1 MGLGSL
7 RQAFSRASQRALT
20 QVSKEDTGLFRRSSC
35 SLFRSFRQALDEGP
49 ATGHSQATPE
59 VPSGVMNGVS
69 QQASTGAASE
79 ELKPEA
85 GKGLRNNTKHERK
98 WARGQG
104 SSAEASGKAVLPSS
118 PNPAPKHVQ
127 LFIYLRQGLHSV
139 TQAGMQWCNHSSL
152 RPWPPGLK
160 RSSTSTF

>member
-1 MGLGSL
+1 EPNAHRKDGTRLGLGSL

-35 SLFRSFRQALDEGP
+35 SLFRSFRQALNDGP

-85 GKGLRNNTKHERK
+85 VLTSWAPRGWRCPPSRCLRSWRRTCGPDWR
-98 WARGQG
+98 ATTP
-104 SSAEASGKAVLPSS
+104 ASWRPRSQAASTAS
-118 PNPAPKHVQ
+118 CSWS
-127 LFIYLRQGLHSV
+127 RV
-139 TQAGMQWCNHSSL
+139 TG
-152 RPWPPGLK
+152 RP
-160 RSSTSTF
+160 